1 MDRRLFLTS
10 ALSAAAAPPFAASA
24 ATSTKIALLGQAL
37 IQHLSHDA
45 SLWPGRAAIA
55 EVLKDY
61 DVVFSNF
68 ETVIKGARAGTPT
81 REALTLH
88 AATPDVF
95 DTLRAVHINLMS
107 TSNNHAFD
115 FNTGGILD
123 TIDAFIAA
131 KMPFAGTGRTLAEAA
146 APAFTKDVALVASA
160 TGKIRE
166 GGMATP
172 TRPGVNEVRRGAD
185 GLTLPEDRDRVL
197 NAIAQAKT
205 KTNTVIVYHHNHDWE
220 PDNAQVPD
228 WQRVFAK
235 QCVDAGA
242 SIFVGHG
249 APLLQGIEVY
259 GGTPLMYGL
268 GSFIF
273 QTEKAVGAY
282 GPESWES
289 LIADCTFESGKC
301 VAVKLIPVALNEIG
315 LAGPQDMKTRGAP
328 TLATPAQAKA
338 TLERVSKHSARFGT
352 RLQPSADGT
361 SAALML

>member
-1 MDRRLFLTS
+1 MDRRLFLST
-10 ALSAAAAPPFAASA
+10 ALSVAAAPVFAAGQK
-24 ATSTKIALLGQAL
+24 STKVALLGQAL
-37 IQHLSHDA
+37 IEHLAPDA
-45 SLWPGRAAIA
+45 AHWPGRAAVA
-55 EVLKDY
+55 DALKNF

-68 ETVIKGARAGTPT
+68 ETSIKGPRAGTPT

-88 AATPDVF
+88 AATPEVF

-107 TSNNHAFD
+107 TANNHAFD

-146 APAFTKDVALVASA
+146 APAYTKNAALVAFA

-197 NAIAQAKT
+197 NAIAQAKA
-205 KTNTVIVYHHNHDWE
+205 KADIVIAYQHNHDWE
-220 PDNAQVPD
+220 PDNSQVPG

-259 GGTPLMYGL
+259 KGTPLIYGL

-273 QTEKAVGAY
+273 QTEKPVGAY
-282 GPESWES
+282 GPESWQTA
-289 LIADCTFESGKC
+289 IADCTFTGSAC
-301 VAVKLIPVALNEIG
+301 TSLRLVPLALNEIG
-315 LAGPQDMKTRGAP
+315 LKGPEDMATRGAP
-328 TLATPAQAKA
+328 SLATPEHARAILNHIGA
-338 TLERVSKHSARFGT
+338 LSKPFGT
-352 RLQPSADGT
+352 AI
-361 SAALML
+361 ALHDSGREATVMI